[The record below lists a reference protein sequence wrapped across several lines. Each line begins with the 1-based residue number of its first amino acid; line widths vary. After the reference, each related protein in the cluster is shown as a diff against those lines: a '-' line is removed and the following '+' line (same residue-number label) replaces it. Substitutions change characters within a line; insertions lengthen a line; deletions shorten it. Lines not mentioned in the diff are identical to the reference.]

1 MPLPAPAEDACQRCD
16 DAIEEPRLA
25 CGQNSLWPYRAFDPN
40 SPPWDVGPVWMGYD
54 PGVDLQ

>member
-25 CGQNSLWPYRAFDPN
+25 VGLDSCWRCSAADPV
-40 SPPWDVGPVWMGYD
+40 SPPWDIGPDDVGAVAS
-54 PGVDLQ
+54 